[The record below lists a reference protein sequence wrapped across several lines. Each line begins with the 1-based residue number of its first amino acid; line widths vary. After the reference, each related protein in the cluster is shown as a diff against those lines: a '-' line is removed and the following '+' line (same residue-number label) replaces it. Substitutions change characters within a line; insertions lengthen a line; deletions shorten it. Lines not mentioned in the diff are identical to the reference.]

1 MTAGELPARPS
12 GSAKPQSGAARRDYW
27 DAAPGPLAGSAV
39 QRRLASDLAIS
50 LQQSPMALL
59 QPSMRTISQ
68 PAAQRIGPLA
78 SQEPYDTGTK
88 VRQISDIS
96 ASTPASAANAHASRP
111 RRDVELWRQKSPAR
125 WRGRHASAWQTK
137 CGERCSS
144 NGTTTRTLSPSRTGG
159 KVRIPISGTPQR
171 INPRR
176 P

>member
-96 ASTPASAANAHASRP
+96 VSTSRIRRKRACIKAAAGRGAMAIKKP
-111 RRDVELWRQKSPAR
+111 RSMAGQAR
-125 WRGRHASAWQTK
+125 IRLANEMRGK
-137 CGERCSS
+137 M
-144 NGTTTRTLSPSRTGG
+144 
-159 KVRIPISGTPQR
+159 
-171 INPRR
+171 
-176 P
+176 

>member
-88 VRQISDIS
+88 VRQISDMS
-96 ASTPASAANAHASRP
+96 ASTPASAATRMHQSHGGTWSYGDKKAPLDGGAGTHPLGKRNAGK
-111 RRDVELWRQKSPAR
+111 DVAPTELR
-125 WRGRHASAWQTK
+125 RGRYLRAELVGRS
-137 CGERCSS
+137 E
-144 NGTTTRTLSPSRTGG
+144 SRFP
-159 KVRIPISGTPQR
+159 VRRSE
-171 INPRR
+171 
-176 P
+176 